1 LLKKLNRGLTK
12 QPPRAYNKVTN
23 KKGDTKMEAIL
34 NEMMEWGASTIELLR
49 EAGLT
54 PEEITEALADE

>member
-1 LLKKLNRGLTK
+1 
-12 QPPRAYNKVTN
+12 
-23 KKGDTKMEAIL
+23 MEEML
-34 NEMMEWGASTIELLR
+34 NEMMEWGASTVDLLM

>member
-1 LLKKLNRGLTK
+1 
-12 QPPRAYNKVTN
+12 
-23 KKGDTKMEAIL
+23 MEEML
-34 NEMMEWGASTIELLR
+34 NEMMEWGASTIDLLM

>member
-1 LLKKLNRGLTK
+1 MG
-12 QPPRAYNKVTN
+12 
-23 KKGDTKMEAIL
+23 AIL

-54 PEEITEALADE
+54 EEEVAEVLADE